1 MTPRY
6 AKLLLLV
13 IIALIIYKTFRH
25 YGLSERNLETD
36 PNAFGKVK
44 ISVYY
49 EALCPDS
56 KFFVKYQLLPV
67 YEEFQEYII
76 LDLVP
81 YGKAQVLY
89 FFMLYLHSLKYVIFL
104 DY

>member
-13 IIALIIYKTFRH
+13 LLALALYKIFRH
-25 YGLSERNLETD
+25 YGISQTDLEDD
-36 PNAFGKVK
+36 PSLMHKVK
-44 ISVYY
+44 VSVYY

-56 KFFVKYQLLPV
+56 KFFIKYQLLPV
-67 YEEFQEYII
+67 YEEFQDNII

-81 YGKAQVLY
+81 YGKAQVNKY
-89 FFMLYLHSLKYVIFL
+89 FFININFFINLCIL
-104 DY
+104 

>member
-6 AKLLLLV
+6 AKFLLFV
-13 IIALIIYKTFRH
+13 IIVLIIYKTFRH
-25 YGLSERNLETD
+25 YGMYDKNFESD
-36 PNAFGKVK
+36 PNVFKKVK

-67 YEEFQEYII
+67 YEELQEYII

-81 YGKAQVLY
+81 YGKAEVYLTY
-89 FFMLYLHSLKYVIFL
+89 F
-104 DY
+104 

>member
-13 IIALIIYKTFRH
+13 LLALALYKMFRY
-25 YGLSERNLETD
+25 YGISQTDLETD
-36 PNAFGKVK
+36 PNLLQRVKV
-44 ISVYY
+44 SVYY

-56 KFFVKYQLLPV
+56 KFFIKYQLLPV
-67 YEEFQEYII
+67 YEEFQDNII

-81 YGKAQVLY
+81 YGKAQVNY
-89 FFMLYLHSLKYVIFL
+89 DFFVYNANTYMFCRPLN
-104 DY
+104 

>member
-13 IIALIIYKTFRH
+13 IVALIIYKTFRH
-25 YGLSERNLETD
+25 YGMSEKDLEIES
-36 PNAFGKVK
+36 NVSEKVK

-56 KFFVKYQLLPV
+56 KFFIKYQLLPV
-67 YEEFQEYII
+67 YEEFNEHII

-81 YGKAQVLY
+81 YGKAQVNIVL
-89 FFMLYLHSLKYVIFL
+89 M
-104 DY
+104 